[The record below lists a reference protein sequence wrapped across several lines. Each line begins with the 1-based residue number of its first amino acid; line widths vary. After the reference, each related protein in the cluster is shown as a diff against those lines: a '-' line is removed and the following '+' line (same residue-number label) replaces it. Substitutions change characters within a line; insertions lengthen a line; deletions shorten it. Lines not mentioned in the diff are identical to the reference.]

1 MTASH
6 IALLSGAFT
15 WRGAHTVLANLAV
28 GFAQRGYRVSF
39 LTSLAGDLLMP
50 ATLRGC
56 EIVDF
61 GTGGILK
68 AAPRVRKW
76 VASQRPDVLLSA
88 TEHVNLIAGI
98 STLTAGKATR
108 AFATCHNVL
117 DPEGD
122 VPSAKTRLQRRA
134 MAAIYPRMA
143 GVIAV
148 SSGVRESLHRI
159 LGLNDDITDVIYNPV
174 VTPAFEEQLAMP
186 VVHPFFE
193 RPEDGPI
200 VIGAGSLTRQKGFSD
215 LIDAVAEARRTLSI
229 RAIIL
234 GDGPD
239 RQALEAQISRHGL
252 NDAISLAGFVQN
264 PGAYMQQ
271 ADLFV
276 LSSRFEGFGLVLA
289 EALAVGTPVVST
301 DCRAGPSEI
310 LEQGKYG
317 RLVPVGDIPA
327 MAAAIVETLST
338 SPDKDFL
345 IGRGRSF
352 SLDAAVDQYL
362 DRFDLPRQVQGQVA
376 A

>member
-1 MTASH
+1 MTAPH
-6 IALLSGAFT
+6 IALLTGAFT
-15 WRGAHTVLANLAV
+15 WRGAHKVLANLAV
-28 GFAQRGYRVSF
+28 GFARRGYRVSF
-39 LTSLAGDLLMP
+39 LTSLAGDHLTP
-50 ATLRGC
+50 ATLPGC

-68 AAPRVRKW
+68 AAPRVRSW

-98 STLTAGKATR
+98 ATLTAGKKTR
-108 AFATCHNVL
+108 AFASCHNVL
-117 DPEGD
+117 DPDTD

-134 MAAIYPRMA
+134 MAAIYPRLA

-148 SSGVRESLHRI
+148 SSGVSESLNRI
-159 LGLNDDITDVIYNPV
+159 LGLSEDLTGVIYNPV
-174 VTPAFEEQLAMP
+174 VTPAFEKQLSIP
-186 VVHPFFE
+186 VEHPFFD

-200 VIGAGSLTRQKGFSD
+200 LVGAGSLTRQKGFSD
-215 LIDAVAEARRTLSI
+215 LIDAIAEARRTLLVRS
-229 RAIIL
+229 IIL

-239 RQALEAQISRHGL
+239 REALEAQVSRYGL
-252 NDAISLAGFVQN
+252 DDAISLAGFVQN
-264 PGAYMQQ
+264 PGAYMKR

-317 RLVPVGDIPA
+317 RLVPVGDVPA
-327 MAAAIVETLST
+327 MAAVIVESLSN
-338 SPDKDFL
+338 SPDTDFL
-345 IGRGRSF
+345 IRRGLSF
-352 SLDAAVDQYL
+352 SLDAAVDRYL
-362 DRFDLPRQVQGQVA
+362 DRFGLPRQADGRVA
-376 A
+376 V

>member
-1 MTASH
+1 
-6 IALLSGAFT
+6 
-15 WRGAHTVLANLAV
+15 
-28 GFAQRGYRVSF
+28 VSF
-39 LTSLAGDLLMP
+39 LTSRAGDHLTP
-50 ATLRGC
+50 ATLPGC

-68 AAPRVRKW
+68 AAPRVRSW
-76 VASQRPDVLLSA
+76 IASQKPDVLLSA
-88 TEHVNLIAGI
+88 TEHVNLIGGI
-98 STLTAGKATR
+98 AALTAGRITR
-108 AFATCHNVL
+108 AFASCHNVL

-122 VPSAKTRLQRRA
+122 VLSVKTRLQQWA
-134 MAAIYPRMA
+134 MATIYPQLS

-148 SSGVRESLHRI
+148 SSGVSESLRRI
-159 LGLNDDITDVIYNPV
+159 LGLNEDMIEVIYNPV
-174 VTPAFEEQLAMP
+174 VTPAFEKQLSIP
-186 VVHPFFE
+186 VIHPFFD

-200 VIGAGSLTRQKGFSD
+200 LIGAGSLTRQKGFGD
-215 LIDAVAEARRTLSI
+215 LIDAVAEARRTLPV

-239 RQALEAQISRHGL
+239 RESLEAQISRHGL
-252 NDAISLAGFVQN
+252 NDTISLVGFVKN

-317 RLVPVGDIPA
+317 RLVPVGDVLA
-327 MAAAIVETLST
+327 MAAAIVESLSN

-345 IGRGRSF
+345 IDRGQSF
-352 SLDAAVDQYL
+352 SLDAAVDRYL
-362 DRFDLPRQVQGQVA
+362 QLFSLPRDVSHGDA
-376 A
+376 LD